1 MVNYVLTGVTPIA
14 SAQELVDLVRKRI
27 PAAQISFEP
36 DLDLLKVIDKL
47 LLPIDDRLARQE
59 WGWKPEYDQER
70 IIDDFLE
77 EIRLHP
83 DRYA

>member
-14 SAQELVDLVRKRI
+14 SAQELVDMVRKRI
-27 PAAQISFEP
+27 PAARISFEP